1 MNHRGIFIYRPSRR
15 MIARA
20 HVNTEQFMVA
30 SQACSRI
37 YMMPNFMANKQKHYK
52 QLQPIFL
59 DLVNILYGNMIF

>member
-1 MNHRGIFIYRPSRR
+1 

-37 YMMPNFMANKQKHYK
+37 YMMQNFMSNKQKHYK